1 VSMKDSLISVV
12 IPFYNESESLPILY
26 NELEEVRLKND
37 LKMEYVF
44 IDDGS
49 TDGSFERLSSI
60 AGENTNLKLIQ
71 LRRNFGKSK
80 ALFLGMHE
88 CRGDVIVTM
97 DADLQDNP
105 ENIIGLIEKLNEGFD
120 LVGGWKKNRHDP
132 ITKTIPSL
140 IFNWMVRKLTKTG
153 FHDINCGLKAYRR
166 WVIENFTFRGEHH
179 RFSMILS
186 EAIGA
191 RVTEIPVSHRSRR
204 FGKSKFGVERFLRG
218 FLDLITVLLLTR
230 YLERPLH
237 FFAKP
242 GIVFILIGGVIFSV
256 LVAEHIYY
264 LFTGLREYQ
273 LVARPLLIIS
283 TILIVAGIQITSIGF
298 ILEYFLKVKDR
309 SNNIRTFVKD
319 KINLE

>member
-1 VSMKDSLISVV
+1 MSVKDSMISVV

-37 LKMEYVF
+37 LNMEYVF

-49 TDGSFERLSSI
+49 TDGSFEKLSSI
-60 AGENTNLKLIQ
+60 AMENPNLKLIQ

-80 ALFLGMHE
+80 ALFLGIHE
-88 CRGDVIVTM
+88 CKGDIMVTM

-105 ENIIGLIEKLNEGFD
+105 ESIIGLIERLNEGFD

-132 ITKTIPSL
+132 ISKTFPSL
-140 IFNWMVRKLTKTG
+140 IFNWMVRKLTRTG

-166 WVIENFTFRGEHH
+166 WVIESFTFRGEHH

-191 RVTEIPVSHRSRR
+191 KVAEIPVTHRPRR
-204 FGKSKFGVERFLRG
+204 FGKSKFGIERFLRG

-242 GIVFILIGGVIFSV
+242 GVVFILIGGVIFSM

-264 LFTGLREYQ
+264 LFTGLKEYQ

-298 ILEYFLKVKDR
+298 ILEYFL
-309 SNNIRTFVKD
+309 TVKD
-319 KINLE
+319 KNSNADIFIKNRVNIK

>member
-1 VSMKDSLISVV
+1 MSVKDSLISVV
-12 IPFYNESESLPILY
+12 IPFYNELESLSILY
-26 NELEEVRLKND
+26 SELEGVRLKND
-37 LKMEYVF
+37 LNMEYVF

-49 TDGSFERLSSI
+49 TDGSFEKLSSI
-60 AGENTNLKLIQ
+60 AIENPNLKLIQ

-80 ALFLGMHE
+80 ALFLGMLE
-88 CRGDVIVTM
+88 CKGDIMVTM

-105 ENIIGLIEKLNEGFD
+105 ENIIGLIERLNEGFD

-132 ITKTIPSL
+132 ISKTFPSL
-140 IFNWMVRKLTKTG
+140 IFNWMVRKLTRTG

-186 EAIGA
+186 DAIGA
-191 RVTEIPVSHRSRR
+191 KVTEIPVTHRPRR
-204 FGKSKFGVERFLRG
+204 FGKSKFGIERFLRG

-237 FFAKP
+237 FFSKP
-242 GIVFILIGGVIFSV
+242 GVVFILIGGVIFSM
-256 LVAEHIYY
+256 LVAEHLYY
-264 LFTGLREYQ
+264 LFTGLKEYQ

-298 ILEYFLKVKDR
+298 ILEYFLTVKD
-309 SNNIRTFVKD
+309 SNRNAKAFVNK
-319 KINLE
+319 KINIE

>member
-1 VSMKDSLISVV
+1 
-12 IPFYNESESLPILY
+12 
-26 NELEEVRLKND
+26 
-37 LKMEYVF
+37 
-44 IDDGS
+44 
-49 TDGSFERLSSI
+49 
-60 AGENTNLKLIQ
+60 
-71 LRRNFGKSK
+71 
-80 ALFLGMHE
+80 
-88 CRGDVIVTM
+88 
-97 DADLQDNP
+97 
-105 ENIIGLIEKLNEGFD
+105 
-120 LVGGWKKNRHDP
+120 
-132 ITKTIPSL
+132 
-140 IFNWMVRKLTKTG
+140 MVRKLTKTG

>member
-1 VSMKDSLISVV
+1 MKDSLISVV

-49 TDGSFERLSSI
+49 TDGSFEKLSSI
-60 AGENTNLKLIQ
+60 AGENSNLKLIQ

>member
-1 VSMKDSLISVV
+1 MSMKDSLISVV

>member
-1 VSMKDSLISVV
+1 MKDSLISVV

-105 ENIIGLIEKLNEGFD
+105 ENIIGLIEKL
-120 LVGGWKKNRHDP
+120 
-132 ITKTIPSL
+132 
-140 IFNWMVRKLTKTG
+140 
-153 FHDINCGLKAYRR
+153 
-166 WVIENFTFRGEHH
+166 
-179 RFSMILS
+179 
-186 EAIGA
+186 
-191 RVTEIPVSHRSRR
+191 
-204 FGKSKFGVERFLRG
+204 
-218 FLDLITVLLLTR
+218 
-230 YLERPLH
+230 
-237 FFAKP
+237 
-242 GIVFILIGGVIFSV
+242 
-256 LVAEHIYY
+256 
-264 LFTGLREYQ
+264 
-273 LVARPLLIIS
+273 
-283 TILIVAGIQITSIGF
+283 
-298 ILEYFLKVKDR
+298 
-309 SNNIRTFVKD
+309 
-319 KINLE
+319 

>member
-1 VSMKDSLISVV
+1 MKDSLISVV

>member
-1 VSMKDSLISVV
+1 MKDSLISVV

-204 FGKSKFGVERFLRG
+204 FCKSKFGVERFFRG

>member
-1 VSMKDSLISVV
+1 MSIKDSLISVV

-26 NELEEVRLKND
+26 SELEEVRLKND

-49 TDGSFERLSSI
+49 TDGSFEKLSSI
-60 AGENTNLKLIQ
+60 AGENSNLKLIQ

>member
-1 VSMKDSLISVV
+1 
-12 IPFYNESESLPILY
+12 
-26 NELEEVRLKND
+26 
-37 LKMEYVF
+37 MEYVF

-49 TDGSFERLSSI
+49 TDGSFEKLSSI
-60 AGENTNLKLIQ
+60 AGENSNLKLIQ

>member
-1 VSMKDSLISVV
+1 MSIKDSLISVV

-26 NELEEVRLKND
+26 SELEEVRLKND